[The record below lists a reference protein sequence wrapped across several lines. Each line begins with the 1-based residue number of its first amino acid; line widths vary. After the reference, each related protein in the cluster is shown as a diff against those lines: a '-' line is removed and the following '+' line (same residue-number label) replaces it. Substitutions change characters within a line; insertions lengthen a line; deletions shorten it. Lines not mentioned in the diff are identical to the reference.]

1 MKNVSFDD
9 CSNYQFVELM
19 FVTVCLAITQIA
31 AEYFEVI
38 KIRVVPLIWLKWD
51 SRNTNKK

>member
-38 KIRVVPLIWLKWD
+38 KIRVVPLI
-51 SRNTNKK
+51 